1 MGVYNEKSILDDKC
15 IPVQKLNRD
24 NLSQYCTND
33 AVPHKGLII
42 RWLKTVGVENGVI
55 GFKNT
60 FDPISGKMIGN
71 FEYKRKNEYG
81 WSNVDIFLFENYNIK
96 EEDFEAYLEKKQKF
110 EDFKDSWRRYRY
122 MIFGLTFVIPV
133 ALFSLFVKD
142 KNMAMYAYATGFL
155 LCMLIYITYLLIEAN
170 KAKNFRN
177 NPYETFIKALLS
189 WEANK

>member
-1 MGVYNEKSILDDKC
+1 MVSNSFFQKSNTMFQIDRSYIDHISLDSLQGHIWDIRTDYK
-15 IPVQKLNRD
+15 
-24 NLSQYCTND
+24 ND
-33 AVPHKGLII
+33 PTLPKI
-42 RWLKTVGVENGVI
+42 
-55 GFKNT
+55 
-60 FDPISGKMIGN
+60 
-71 FEYKRKNEYG
+71 
-81 WSNVDIFLFENYNIK
+81 ENYNIK

-133 ALFSLFVKD
+133 ALFSLCVKD